1 LLKKFLRKDG
11 SVWVTLDDTEVHYC
25 KVIMDEIYGRNNF
38 VISIAWQKR
47 TSPDMRAAIS
57 DGHDQILVF
66 AQDKER
72 FKAVVN
78 KIPKTAEQAK
88 QYKNPDNDPRGPWTS
103 SDFTAQGYRPNQ
115 MYKIKTP
122 GGKIYTPPK
131 GVCWKNVEKVFL
143 QQVADNRI
151 WFGKDGNGM
160 PRRKTFL
167 SEATT
172 QTAWSWWPNT
182 EVGHTQESKKEIHA
196 LFGDD
201 DTFETPKPERLIKR
215 VFDIATNPGDLVLD
229 SFLGSGTTA
238 AVALKMGRRFIG
250 VEMGEQAKTH
260 CAVRLK
266 KVIDGEQGGISEAV
280 GWKGGG
286 GFRFYKLGNEVFD
299 GEGHIRQDITFNQLA
314 AHVYFSETKTPMS
327 RRRKVSRQ
335 DAKAQRELGLKVHDF
350 ADSASLRESSSTF
363 IGLHNRTAYALL
375 YNGVLQDKGV
385 DGGNVLT
392 HVTLNVIK
400 HDMEMAGISDDDY
413 DGIVIYGESTR
424 LPHVAMKSNN
434 ITFKQ
439 TPYDIKVW

>member
-1 LLKKFLRKDG
+1 
-11 SVWVTLDDTEVHYC
+11 
-25 KVIMDEIYGRNNF
+25 MDEIYGRNNF
-38 VISIAWQKR
+38 IISIAWQKR

-57 DGHDQILVF
+57 DGHDQILIF
-66 AQDKER
+66 AQDKES

-115 MYKIKTP
+115 MYEIKTP
-122 GGKIYTPPK
+122 GGKIFTPPN
-131 GVCWKNVEKVFL
+131 GVCWKNVEEVFL

-167 SEATT
+167 SEAPN

-182 EVGHTQESKKEIHA
+182 EVGHTQESKKEIHT

-215 VFDIATNPGDLVLD
+215 VLEISTQPGDLVLD

-260 CAVRLK
+260 CTVRLK
-266 KVIDGEQGGISEAV
+266 KVIDGEQGGISEAA

-299 GEGHIRQDITFNQLA
+299 SDGHIRQDITFNQLA
-314 AHVYFSETKTPMS
+314 AHVYFSETKTPMK
-327 RRRKVSRQ
+327 RKRTNKPIVRQ
-335 DAKAQRELGLKVHDF
+335 PELGLEAHD
-350 ADSASLRESSSTF
+350 STGQSTKPKSTF
-363 IGLHNRTAYALL
+363 ISLHNRTAYALL
-375 YNGVLQDKGV
+375 YNGVLQDKGI

-392 HVTLNVIK
+392 HITLNIIK
-400 HDMEMAGISDDDY
+400 HDIEAAGISDDDY

-424 LPHVAMKSNN
+424 LPHVAMKTNN